1 MPKRTFWLTAGV
13 ALGAG
18 STLWAERRVRRT
30 IEETAAKLA
39 PDALVAEVG
48 RTARHVAESTGDRFR
63 DAYSA
68 GRDQML
74 RREEELWSNLSNRGI
89 PLPADG
95 RPTQATPAS
104 PAGAAGSGPIDASAP
119 TSGQPAETGDSTRPA
134 RAKQAKRAKRATQTK
149 QTKRATQAKRATRAK
164 QVARATQR
172 GATGVARRQLAERS
186 AKSPSHLGK

>member
-74 RREEELWSNLSNRGI
+74 RREEELWSDLSSRGI

-95 RPTQATPAS
+95 RATPAA
-104 PAGAAGSGPIDASAP
+104 PAATAGSGPIDASPPA
-119 TSGQPAETGDSTRPA
+119 SGQPPETDDSTRPA
-134 RAKQAKRAKRATQTK
+134 RSKRAKRVTQTTQAKRATQT
-149 QTKRATQAKRATRAK
+149 TQVKRATRAK

-172 GATGVARRQLAERS
+172 GATRVARRRLAERS

>member
-48 RTARHVAESTGDRFR
+48 RTARHVAESTGDRLR
-63 DAYSA
+63 EAYSA
-68 GRDQML
+68 GRDQMH
-74 RREEELWSNLSNRGI
+74 RREEELWSDLSNRGV

-95 RPTQATPAS
+95 KADMAAAS
-104 PAGAAGSGPIDASAP
+104 GSDPIDVSGP
-119 TSGQPAETGDSTRPA
+119 TSGQPTQTDDATRPA
-134 RAKQAKRAKRATQTK
+134 RAT
-149 QTKRATQAKRATRAK
+149 RATR
-164 QVARATQR
+164 VARAAQLRTTR
-172 GATGVARRQLAERS
+172 VARRRLAKRS
-186 AKSPSHLGK
+186 AKSPSYLGN

>member
-48 RTARHVAESTGDRFR
+48 RTARHVAESTSNRFR
-63 DAYSA
+63 DAYFA

-74 RREEELWSNLSNRGI
+74 RREEELWSDLSNRGI

-95 RPTQATPAS
+95 RAVVATPAS
-104 PAGAAGSGPIDASAP
+104 PAAAAGSGPIDASEP
-119 TSGQPAETGDSTRPA
+119 TSGQPTETGDSTRSA
-134 RAKQAKRAKRATQTK
+134 RAKRAKQTTYAK
-149 QTKRATQAKRATRAK
+149 QAKRATRAK

-172 GATGVARRQLAERS
+172 GATRVARRQLAERT